1 MPTPWQWF
9 FLVCILAVALAGG
22 YLPLLRGEAGG
33 DGRVREFPLGQAF
46 AAGVFMALALALML
60 PASFHLLGRSFPGV
74 PFPVASLLILAAYVT
89 LLSLEHWVARLER
102 DSGQSGGSRLIPVV
116 MTVMIAIPS
125 FFLGTALG
133 MSRLAAEVAIFVAI
147 MAHKGSAGF
156 ALALNM
162 ARSRLSR
169 RQSILLYLTFACAT
183 PLGILVG
190 DDLRSSLQGSGM
202 VLLKGVVLAMAAGT
216 FLYLAT
222 LHELRRT
229 PLIEQCGRVKGFA
242 AMASG
247 LLLTLGV
254 KLLLGEAHHF

>member
-1 MPTPWQWF
+1 MPTAGQWF
-9 FLVCILAVALAGG
+9 FLACILAVALAGG
-22 YLPLLRGEAGG
+22 YLPLLRGGTG
-33 DGRVREFPLGQAF
+33 DNGRVKEFPLGQAF
-46 AAGVFMALALALML
+46 AAGVFLALAVAMML
-60 PASFHLLGRSFPGV
+60 PASFHLLGRSFPGA
-74 PFPVASLLILAAYVT
+74 PFPVASLLILVAYCA
-89 LLSLEHWVARLER
+89 LLSLEHWVARLEVR
-102 DSGQSGGSRLIPVV
+102 ADQRGGSRLIPVV

-169 RQSILLYLTFACAT
+169 GQSIVLYLTFACAT

-190 DDLRSSLQGSGM
+190 DDLRGSLQGSGM
-202 VLLKGVVLAMAAGT
+202 ILLKGVVLAVAAGT

-229 PLIEQCGRVKGFA
+229 PLIEQCGRVKGFMVMGA
-242 AMASG
+242 G

-254 KLLLGEAHHF
+254 RLLIGEARHF